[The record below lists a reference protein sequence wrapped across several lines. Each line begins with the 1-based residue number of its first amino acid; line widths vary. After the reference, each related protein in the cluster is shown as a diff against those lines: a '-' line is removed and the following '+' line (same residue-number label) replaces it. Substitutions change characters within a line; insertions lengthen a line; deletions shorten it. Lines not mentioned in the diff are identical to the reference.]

1 MRRDISG
8 METRVRKKLYAHRFL
23 LFLISIILLLLA
35 YPFADQGAYGDSIL
49 RLAFT
54 LVILSSLHAMQR
66 TRSILALAMILGIP
80 AIVTQWI
87 VRSIAFVSPE
97 VYANLFAML
106 FFALLCLFL
115 LTSVLGTDRI
125 TRDTIFGAIGIYLAL
140 GVTWA
145 LSYQLVD
152 ALHPGALSA
161 AHSEMTYLYFSFV
174 TLATLG
180 YGDITPLIPATEL
193 MAVFEAV
200 TGQLYLA
207 VLIARLV
214 SSLGR

>member
-1 MRRDISG
+1 MRREISG
-8 METRVRKKLYAHRFL
+8 KGTRIRENLYEHRFL

-35 YPFADQGAYGDSIL
+35 YPFAGQGAYGDSIL

-80 AIVTQWI
+80 AIVARWI
-87 VRSIAFVSPE
+87 VRSIGFYSPE

-125 TRDTIFGAIGIYLAL
+125 TRDTISGAIGIYLAL

-145 LSYQLVD
+145 LSYQFVD
-152 ALHPGALSA
+152 TLIPGALQN
-161 AHSEMTYLYFSFV
+161 AHSEMSYLYFSFV

-193 MAVFEAV
+193 MAIFEAV

-214 SSLGR
+214 TSLGR